1 MEQNSTKPGGSLRR
15 PQSVHSL
22 RSALKTLDLPSMPP
36 SVPLPP
42 LPTSP
47 TSTRSTK
54 SIKSTKSRST
64 TLRGSPRPMTGST
77 KKPSLTSI
85 SWRPYKPTKYGSG
98 RFSNVELVPQP
109 SDDPQD
115 PLVSFPNLPV
125 PGPYDSYLD
134 LLELASM
141 EERTQLGIATFHGL
155 LDRSNE
161 NCPYCKQ

>member
-1 MEQNSTKPGGSLRR
+1 MEQSSPKPGGSLRR

-22 RSALKTLDLPSMPP
+22 KSALKTLDLPSMPP

-47 TSTRSTK
+47 S
-54 SIKSTKSRST
+54 STKSRST
-64 TLRGSPRPMTGST
+64 TLRGSPRPMTAST

-98 RFSNVELVPQP
+98 KLSHVELVPQP

-115 PLVSFPNLPV
+115 PLVSYPNLQE
-125 PGPYDSYLD
+125 PGLDGSYLD

-141 EERTQLGIATFHGL
+141 EERIKLGIATLHGL
-155 LDRSNE
+155 FNRRNE
-161 NCPYCKQ
+161 NCPYCK

>member
-1 MEQNSTKPGGSLRR
+1 MEQSSPKPGGSLRR

-22 RSALKTLDLPSMPP
+22 RSALKALDLPSMPP

-47 TSTRSTK
+47 SSTR
-54 SIKSTKSRST
+54 STKSRST

-98 RFSNVELVPQP
+98 RFSHVELVPQP

-115 PLVSFPNLPV
+115 PLVSYPNLQE
-125 PGPYDSYLD
+125 PGPKGSYLD

-141 EERTQLGIATFHGL
+141 EERIKLGIATLYGL
-155 LDRSNE
+155 FNRRNE
-161 NCPYCKQ
+161 NCAYRKQ